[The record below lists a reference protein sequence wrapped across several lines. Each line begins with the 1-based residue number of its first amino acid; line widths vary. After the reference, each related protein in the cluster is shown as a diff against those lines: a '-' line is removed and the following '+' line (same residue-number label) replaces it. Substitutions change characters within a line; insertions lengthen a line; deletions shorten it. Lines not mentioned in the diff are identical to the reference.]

1 MSTKSELTPE
11 AAMQSV
17 SDYEKKIR
25 SVELQNAKAKGEIKA
40 REEQIQEGLK
50 KLNILAEDTDK
61 VLKDMNTKIDEL
73 KNKVT
78 KFVLKLG
85 NEDSRYA

>member
-11 AAMQSV
+11 AAMQLV

-25 SVELQNAKAKGEIKA
+25 SIELQNAKAKGEIKA

-50 KLNILAEDTDK
+50 KLNISVEDTSK
-61 VLKDMNTKIDEL
+61 ALKDMTAKIDEL
-73 KNKVT
+73 KDRVS
-78 KFVLKLG
+78 KFVLSL
-85 NEDSRYA
+85 ESQD